1 MFIRIHYLLSCVK
14 LPTLYKFPLCFP
26 HELLTTFGSNS
37 SKYDTEVFTGI
48 SKSECSLKSRAF
60 LMHSGF
66 VVPVKSDVEYLNWLL
81 KPTSTLK
88 YFKSTSTLKYF
99 KGTSTLNHGCKLYCF
114 TTILPLRTKIAV
126 QKGLGATCLFW
137 LLVRGIPVP
146 LQIMTYFEPCFQ

>member
-48 SKSECSLKSRAF
+48 SKSECF
-60 LMHSGF
+60 LMHEGF
-66 VVPVKSDVEYLNWLL
+66 IIPVKSNVEYLNWLL

-99 KGTSTLNHGCKLYCF
+99 KGTSTLKSTF
-114 TTILPLRTKIAV
+114 
-126 QKGLGATCLFW
+126 
-137 LLVRGIPVP
+137 LLSWISPAFP
-146 LQIMTYFEPCFQ
+146 WENFKSTTYFEDSSSTSFKRPIKH